1 MSLLYRVVVVLL
13 IASVNTYAQGIGNS
27 PYSQIGIGDINSSA
41 FVPNIGIG
49 GAGASYADAI
59 HINYINPALLA
70 RNKSTVFEVGINGQ
84 LKKVKTSTASQQD
97 VGGNLSYLAYAFPVS
112 RKWTLAAGL
121 RPYST
126 VGYEIRTLNP
136 IVGSP
141 YGARYT
147 FKGDGG
153 LTSVDFTNGINI
165 VDGLYIGLKA
175 SYIFGNI
182 THESV
187 SGIENDSIGN
197 SIAYINRTNYSDFI
211 FKSGIAYRKKL
222 KDKLYMNA
230 GFVYDFQ
237 TDVKGKR
244 LLGFQPRDAAG
255 VPILNVYDTLS
266 SDVKGSVRLPAQY
279 RFGVSIDS
287 PLRWA
292 LAADFSYQNWSNFKD
307 FDVRETLDN
316 SYTLAVGG
324 EFIPDITSV
333 SNYFRR
339 MTYRAGVNFSK
350 TPISVNGE
358 QLNDFGIN
366 FGTSLPVGRGISDLN
381 LAFTWGQRGTLK
393 SNLIKEQYFRI
404 SLGFTLNGLYDGW
417 FVKQKID

>member
-1 MSLLYRVVVVLL
+1 M
-13 IASVNTYAQGIGNS
+13 
-27 PYSQIGIGDINSSA
+27 
-41 FVPNIGIG
+41 
-49 GAGASYADAI
+49 
-59 HINYINPALLA
+59 
-70 RNKSTVFEVGINGQ
+70 
-84 LKKVKTSTASQQD
+84 
-97 VGGNLSYLAYAFPVS
+97 
-112 RKWTLAAGL
+112 
-121 RPYST
+121 
-126 VGYEIRTLNP
+126 
-136 IVGSP
+136 
-141 YGARYT
+141 
-147 FKGDGG
+147 
-153 LTSVDFTNGINI
+153 
-165 VDGLYIGLKA
+165 
-175 SYIFGNI
+175 
-182 THESV
+182 
-187 SGIENDSIGN
+187 
-197 SIAYINRTNYSDFI
+197 
-211 FKSGIAYRKKL
+211 
-222 KDKLYMNA
+222 
-230 GFVYDFQ
+230 
-237 TDVKGKR
+237 
-244 LLGFQPRDAAG
+244 
-255 VPILNVYDTLS
+255 
-266 SDVKGSVRLPAQY
+266 RLPAQY
-279 RFGVSIDS
+279 KFGVSIDS

-339 MTYRAGVNFSK
+339 MTYRTGINFSK